1 MQIFF
6 VNLFV
11 LTLIQ
16 NEIKTKTLIF
26 KHIKQKHLK
35 TLM

>member
-16 NEIKTKTLIF
+16 NETKTKMLT
-26 KHIKQKHLK
+26 IKYIK
-35 TLM
+35 

>member
-16 NEIKTKTLIF
+16 NEIKTKMLT
-26 KHIKQKHLK
+26 IKYIK
-35 TLM
+35 